1 MSQVNGGSQLVV
13 FDLDGTLIDS
23 RRDLAESANQML
35 ASYGAP
41 PLAEDT
47 VVAMVG
53 EGAKRLVERAL
64 EAAGRNPL
72 EPDALSRFLDI
83 YDRQLL
89 IHTRPYPAVVAAVT
103 EVGRLAPVA
112 VLTNK
117 PARPTARL
125 LETFGLSPSVRWTVG
140 GDSGLARK
148 PDPAGLRWLIA
159 QAGARPEMTLL
170 VGDSEVD
177 VETARRAGARVCFAR
192 YGFGGL
198 RGPVALAA
206 GDLEVAKPEG
216 LLAAVLG
223 FLSE

>member
-1 MSQVNGGSQLVV
+1 MSQVNGGPRLVV

-23 RRDLAESANQML
+23 RQDLAESANQML
-35 ASYGAP
+35 ASYGAS
-41 PLAEDT
+41 PLAEDA

-53 EGAKRLVERAL
+53 EGARRLVERAL

-72 EPDALSRFLDI
+72 EPEALSRFLDI

-89 IHTRPYPAVVAAVT
+89 VHTRPYPSVVAAVA
-103 EVGRLAPVA
+103 EVGRRAPVA

-117 PARPTARL
+117 PEAPTTRL
-125 LETFGLSPSVRWTVG
+125 LDAFGLSPSVRWTVG

-148 PDPAGLRWLIA
+148 PDPAGLRWLID
-159 QAGARPEMTLL
+159 QAGARPERTLL

-177 VETARRAGARVCFAR
+177 VETARRAGARVCFAG

-198 RGPVALAA
+198 RGTVSLVA
-206 GDLEVAKPEG
+206 GDLEVTRPED
-216 LLAAVLG
+216 LLGAVLG